1 MNHVEIWER
10 CLAMIRD
17 NVSPQIYKTWFA
29 PIKPLRLEGTVLTI
43 RVPSQFF
50 YEWLEENY
58 VALLR
63 RTVRHHLGPDARLMY
78 DVVIAQT
85 ENAHPQTVNMPT
97 LNAEAGRTTQQLMS
111 MPLNK
116 SIPNPNV
123 IPGLKKVT
131 LDPQLNP
138 MFTFETLIE
147 GDCNRLARNAAMAI
161 SRNPGE
167 TAYNPFFIF
176 GGVGLGKTHLVH
188 AIGNQ
193 VRFYYPG
200 KIVLYVQTERFIQQ
214 FVEASKTGGAHDFV
228 ANYQAVDVLIMD
240 DIQFMAGK
248 DKTQDVFFHLFNHLH
263 QNRKQIILTADTL
276 PRELSQFE
284 ERLKSR
290 FGGGLLAELKTPG
303 EDTRAAILRTKTR
316 NEGLDFPDNVI
327 DYIARR
333 INSNVRELE
342 GALIS
347 LIAQSSFN
355 GREINLELAE
365 SVVKSFTQTTTKELT
380 IDQIQKIVS
389 DYFNLGVDKMKDPV
403 RRREYVQPRQIAM
416 HFSKDYTKASLKTI
430 GHHFGGRDHSTVI
443 HALRTVKN
451 LQATDKTFRKHVE
464 DIQKIIENY
473 GYGN

>member
-1 MNHVEIWER
+1 
-10 CLAMIRD
+10 MIRD

-29 PIKPLRLEGTVLTI
+29 PIKPLRLEGSVLTI

-63 RTVRHHLGPDARLMY
+63 RTVRHNLGPDARLMY

-85 ENAHPQTVNMPT
+85 ENANNPQTVHMPT
-97 LNAEAGRTTQQLMS
+97 LNTEMGRTTQQLMS

-116 SIPNPNV
+116 TIPNPNV

-138 MFTFETLIE
+138 LYTFDTLIE
-147 GDCNRLARNAAMAI
+147 GDCNRVARNAAMAI
-161 SRNPGE
+161 ARNPGE
-167 TAYNPFFIF
+167 TAYNPFFVF

-193 VRFYYPG
+193 VRFYYSG

-214 FVEASKTGGAHDFV
+214 FVEASKSNNAHDFV

-248 DKTQDVFFHLFNHLH
+248 DKTQDVFFHLFNHLY
-263 QNRKQIILTADTL
+263 QNRKQIIVTADAL

-290 FGGGLLAELKTPG
+290 FGGGLLVDLKAPG
-303 EDTRAAILRTKTR
+303 EETRAAILRSKIR
-316 NEGLDFPDNVI
+316 NEGIDLPDNVVE
-327 DYIARR
+327 YIARR
-333 INSNVRELE
+333 INTNVRELE

-365 SVVKSFTQTTTKELT
+365 QVVKSFTQSSTKELT
-380 IDQIQKIVS
+380 IEQIQKIVC
-389 DYFNLGVDKMKDPV
+389 DYFGLGVDKMKDP
-403 RRREYVQPRQIAM
+403 
-416 HFSKDYTKASLKTI
+416 
-430 GHHFGGRDHSTVI
+430 
-443 HALRTVKN
+443 
-451 LQATDKTFRKHVE
+451 
-464 DIQKIIENY
+464 
-473 GYGN
+473 